1 MAMPPLA
8 PPGSPGRL
16 AQRSTPGRVL
26 EAFGLNLL
34 RGVLLAV
41 AIHGDVD
48 HAQVH
53 AQEVCGRGLGS
64 VRDVDRDQQEPLAVL
79 AKYQVAL
86 TLRPAEPISL
96 ILPHD
101 VGNDHA
107 AFEGRDAHAIGA
119 LEADVLAH
127 AERDGRVLAELRSL
141 VLVWLVRFNHLGYAP
156 YRCVGRESEPFA
168 KLGIAKLLKRE
179 LVGDLPLERD
189 TCQPGGGFV
198 EPFDRRLQLGGRLWI
213 GQELGLERDVHA
225 TIVLVLSSKVKT
237 GGPLLI
243 PGPHTMWGV
252 LKPGAPEA
260 AEIGGRPAEDD
271 RSAR

>member
-53 AQEVCGRGLGS
+53 AQKVCGRGLGS

-86 TLRPAEPISL
+86 TLRPAEPLSL

-156 YRCVGRESEPFA
+156 S
-168 KLGIAKLLKRE
+168 
-179 LVGDLPLERD
+179 PLNMRD
-189 TCQPGGGFV
+189 
-198 EPFDRRLQLGGRLWI
+198 I
-213 GQELGLERDVHA
+213 GC
-225 TIVLVLSSKVKT
+225 
-237 GGPLLI
+237 
-243 PGPHTMWGV
+243 
-252 LKPGAPEA
+252 
-260 AEIGGRPAEDD
+260 
-271 RSAR
+271 